1 MLLRTVVAA
10 AVLLRGAGACT
21 ATLSINID
29 GVSVK
34 LAFDNTASVFGTAL
48 RHVAELGDAHGG
60 LMGGSCE
67 TGDAFCAAGEL
78 ADGAHALLAERAAT
92 AARRWRRRPR
102 RWTSQVGAHEGDSR
116 ATCCTR
122 LRPAPRGGFAPS
134 SSSRCGELRRCTKL
148 RRSGRFHFVRARRRR
163 RARAEAA
170 GLLRTAPMRRAVS

>member
-10 AVLLRGAGACT
+10 AVLRGAGACT
-21 ATLSINID
+21 ATLSIDID

-78 ADGAHALLAERAAT
+78 AGDQSRSELSPLAAA
-92 AARRWRRRPR
+92 APKPA
-102 RWTSQVGAHEGDSR
+102 VG
-116 ATCCTR
+116 
-122 LRPAPRGGFAPS
+122 
-134 SSSRCGELRRCTKL
+134 
-148 RRSGRFHFVRARRRR
+148 
-163 RARAEAA
+163 
-170 GLLRTAPMRRAVS
+170 